1 MKVNGEMPQGLAH
14 NRTDTNQSTLEPYR
28 QYAGRASG
36 VPIGRSDPNDYVSVL
51 HPSSDQRRRPLSV
64 VPRVLPRS
72 S

>member
-14 NRTDTNQSTLEPYR
+14 NRTDTSQSTLEPYR

-51 HPSSDQRRRPLSV
+51 RPS
-64 VPRVLPRS
+64 
-72 S
+72 